1 MSDLFYGNKDR
12 ANRIKKALGLNGEDK
27 ANKYYRVA
35 DVISDLMHFCD
46 HYPYFKPD
54 DDNITFDSEY
64 QKGIEFYH
72 EERKKITCLSVY
84 LNYIGYKHNGTI
96 RRVDYKIHIFEV
108 SRREVIVINF
118 VGFKKYAK
126 SHTRKD

>member
-1 MSDLFYGNKDR
+1 MTFILSQLYGIVE
-12 ANRIKKALGLNGEDK
+12 RIKKALGLNGEDK

-72 EERKKITCLSVY
+72 EEK
-84 LNYIGYKHNGTI
+84 
-96 RRVDYKIHIFEV
+96 E
-108 SRREVIVINF
+108 
-118 VGFKKYAK
+118 KYG
-126 SHTRKD
+126 R